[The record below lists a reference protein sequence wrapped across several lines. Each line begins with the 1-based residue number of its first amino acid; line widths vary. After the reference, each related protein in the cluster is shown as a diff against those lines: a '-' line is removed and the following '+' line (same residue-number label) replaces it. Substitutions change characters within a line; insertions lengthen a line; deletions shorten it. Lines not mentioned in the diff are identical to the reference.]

1 MTLEELELR
10 ADLEAEMS
18 RMSPDA
24 LDPPHKTIWFKIG
37 LAAIFAIFFLFGLA
51 VGQATAQDSRFPPP
65 FDELV
70 TDDCTPITEQGM
82 LSCRTVDDFC
92 VDVANLSPNQF
103 AASFGMVPYNL
114 QPVGPGLVALAMT
127 DQEGLNL
134 VWSVDTANFK
144 ACLVAVGALQVKEP
158 SF

>member
-1 MTLEELELR
+1 MTLEELEIQ

-18 RMSPDA
+18 RMIPDA

-37 LAAIFAIFFLFGLA
+37 LAAIFVLFFLFGLA
-51 VGQATAQDSRFPPP
+51 VCQATAQDSRFPPP

-82 LSCRTVDDFC
+82 LSCRVVDDFC
-92 VDVANLSPNQF
+92 VDVATLSPQSF
-103 AASFGMVPYNL
+103 AASFNMVVYAIR
-114 QPVGPGLVALAMT
+114 PVGPGLVALAMT
-127 DQEGLNL
+127 DQAGLNL

>member
-18 RMSPDA
+18 RMIPDA
-24 LDPPHKTIWFKIG
+24 LDPPHKTIWFRIAMGMIFVLSFLAG
-37 LAAIFAIFFLFGLA
+37 LAITQVF
-51 VGQATAQDSRFPPP
+51 AQDSRFPPP

-114 QPVGPGLVALAMT
+114 RPVGPGLVALAMT

-134 VWSVDTANFK
+134 VWSVDTVNFQ